1 MSSLL
6 LVVIVVVVF
15 PATFDFLI
23 FYVSSFYQTFLKI
36 VFPLAIALFVFS
48 VEASIECF
56 KCFLINGKTTS
67 TANGVCLFFSVEAG
81 IGCFK
86 CFSINGSEP
95 ACGDPFHP
103 AKGDYYKQFCR
114 QTRTDRVGEFPAK
127 YCTKIMGVNCQ
138 CPTTLETLLRL
149 MLHLN

>member
-1 MSSLL
+1 MYSALSLQKSSMSSLL

-36 VFPLAIALFVFS
+36 VFPLAIALFV
-48 VEASIECF
+48 
-56 KCFLINGKTTS
+56 
-67 TANGVCLFFSVEAG
+67 FSVEAG